1 MRIIKKQKLV
11 LIVLSLVLISTGTLL
26 AKYEPKENLA
36 AFYKSQIS
44 TEETITAYH
53 TRMNE
58 LFNDKIDLLINNY
71 DKAVDTVPEIS
82 QECEE
87 NNVSTYCLSELA
99 VKEFFSF
106 REAMIARKQEF
117 EVPSKIE
124 GEIKQDQL
132 ITDLAN
138 LQTGK
143 DELISTEI
151 DVAYET
157 MDSALKAYNELH
169 RAYPLHK
176 KYKEIIKELEKYRD
190 MLTEIRHQ
198 IEFFPN
204 KFIDASTT
212 QCK

>member
-11 LIVLSLVLISTGTLL
+11 LIVLSLVLISAGTLL
-26 AKYEPKENLA
+26 AKYEPKEDLA
-36 AFYKSQIS
+36 AFYKSQPS
-44 TEETITAYH
+44 TEETIVSYH
-53 TRMNE
+53 GRMND

-71 DKAVDTVPEIS
+71 DKAVDTVPETNKT
-82 QECEE
+82 CEA

-99 VKEFFSF
+99 VEEFFAF
-106 REAMIARKQEF
+106 REAMIERKQELEF
-117 EVPSKIE
+117 GSVQGAEQ
-124 GEIKQDQL
+124 QDKL
-132 ITDLAN
+132 ITDLAD

-143 DELISTEI
+143 DVLIDTEI

-157 MDSALKAYNELH
+157 MDAALKAYNELH

-190 MLTEIRHQ
+190 MLVEIRHQ